1 MSLASTHSLIFAN
14 LKKTKKKKTKIDSY
28 NIRSSH
34 YEPSHLMQEIL
45 HRYIRVFKKKGIHES
60 TQQKYFDFFSN
71 EFYFLLFT
79 VGTEEGYKKV
89 WDIHAKKVERVE
101 AGKDYLHQ
109 KELVSNKVQ
118 NHVQSKIEHNQTD
131 HLFFFLM

>member
-1 MSLASTHSLIFAN
+1 
-14 LKKTKKKKTKIDSY
+14 
-28 NIRSSH
+28 
-34 YEPSHLMQEIL
+34 MQEIL
-45 HRYIRVFKKKGIHES
+45 HRYIRVFKKKGIYES

-89 WDIHAKKVERVE
+89 WDIHAKQVERVG
-101 AGKDYLHQ
+101 ADKGYLHQ

-118 NHVQSKIEHNQTD
+118 NHEQCKIEHNQTD